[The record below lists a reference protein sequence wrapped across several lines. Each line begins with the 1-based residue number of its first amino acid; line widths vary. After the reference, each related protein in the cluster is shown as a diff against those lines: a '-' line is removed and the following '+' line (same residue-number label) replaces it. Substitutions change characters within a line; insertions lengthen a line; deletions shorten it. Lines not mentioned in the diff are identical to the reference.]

1 MVSNTNIV
9 CVIQL
14 TIFLL
19 RLKKNLVGVTE
30 ALIYPKQ
37 TIIKNNNF
45 DFPICKL
52 ELKLRVIRLNLQN
65 YLIIL
70 RVLGWEGG
78 Q

>member
-1 MVSNTNIV
+1 MCHSINYI
-9 CVIQL
+9 L
-14 TIFLL
+14 AKA
-19 RLKKNLVGVTE
+19 KKNLVGVTE

-70 RVLGWEGG
+70 RALGWEGG
-78 Q
+78 E